1 MHPCRGL
8 LESRWVR
15 TAGQMGVGVTCEYAV
30 CRAKRSEHAALM
42 VDSVKEANSLD
53 SIIARVP
60 VRKFSVCA
68 R

>member
-30 CRAKRSEHAALM
+30 CRAKRREHAALM
-42 VDSVKEANSLD
+42 IDGMKEADSVVR
-53 SIIARVP
+53 IIPRVP
-60 VRKFSVCA
+60 VGKISM
-68 R
+68 